1 MEETTIETYEQY
13 LILKDAV
20 KEYER
25 ELRRKKKRFTD
36 VQKRNIIAETVREY
50 YNESEAILKAKCRQ
64 RSVVRTR
71 QVTYYL
77 VRKYTKQSLTK
88 TGKIYSQDHSNVIHG
103 RKTIIDLI
111 ETDSRMFS
119 DVSTLEKQLLEIG
132 IMPTILGLH
141 QMRYN
146 TQQKKTKRSSIS
158 LWWTVDRVNLLKTC
172 YGKIGTV
179 EIAKV
184 LQTTPIKVQRK
195 LEELN
200 LKAA

>member
-50 YNESEAILKAKCRQ
+50 YNESEAILKAKCRE
-64 RSVVRTR
+64 RSVVQTR

-184 LQTTPIKVQRK
+184 LQTTPIKVQQK